1 MYRIFNT
8 LETQVPLNPQV
19 EELYNNIVN
28 LCNDK
33 KILLRIEKKE
43 MDDGTL
49 GYTTLKYNELYIYL
63 SNNLNQLHYSE
74 KALAVFTHELGE
86 ALYILNDIPVTMI
99 DSYFGK
105 NEYTIKSCL
114 KEIFTHNYINYLIKK
129 YNLEN
134 IIAPINREN
143 NASNDKYNSEAPK
156 YFKIIS
162 ACWEIITRPYN
173 NSNKEN
179 VTYYTEVKSE
189 IDKILNILDKIDYEK
204 NNHDAINTSIESI
217 INILNDN
224 GLKYEIIIDYPLTY
238 ES

>member
-19 EELYNNIVN
+19 EELYNKVTQLCEVNNIRFRLN
-28 LCNDK
+28 K
-33 KILLRIEKKE
+33 KIFRDKTFGSTELL
-43 MDDGTL
+43 G
-49 GYTTLKYNELYIYL
+49 NYL
-63 SNNLNQLHYSE
+63 CIDLDPDLEYSSNNK

-86 ALYILNDIPVTMI
+86 ALYRLNNIPFTMI
-99 DSYFGK
+99 GDCSG
-105 NEYTIKSCL
+105 NECLFKTLL
-114 KEIFTHNYINYLIKK
+114 KETFVHNYINYLVNKH
-129 YNLEN
+129 NLEN

-143 NASNDKYNSEAPK
+143 NTLKNKYNSEAPK

-173 NSNKEN
+173 NCNKEN

-204 NNHDAINTSIESI
+204 NNHDAIKASIESI

-224 GLKYEIIIDYPLTY
+224 GLKYEIVIDYPLTY